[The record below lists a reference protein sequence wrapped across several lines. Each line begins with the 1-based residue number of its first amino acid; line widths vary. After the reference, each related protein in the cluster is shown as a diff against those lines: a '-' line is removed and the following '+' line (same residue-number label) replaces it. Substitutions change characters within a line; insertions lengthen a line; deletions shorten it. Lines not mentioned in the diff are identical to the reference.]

1 MAIAAPMIVVVGDV
15 ITDLIVRPREPIVAA
30 SDTRAAIAVRPGG
43 SGANTAAWL
52 AVQRSEGLDLDVHFV
67 GRVGRDPFGVY
78 HDGELRRHG
87 VTPHLAIDESRSTG
101 TIVALVDAAG
111 ERDMLTDRGANL
123 GLRRDDLPPDLFRP
137 GASLHLSGY
146 TLFEPETRD
155 TALTALAWARERGM
169 TISVDPSS
177 ASLLAAVGP
186 AHVRHWTRGADL
198 CFPNLDEGRILSGET
213 DPEAIAR
220 ALSAWYGAV
229 VLTMGAAGALW
240 IRAGEPS
247 LMCASEQIEVV
258 DSTGAGDAFCAGFL
272 ARWLTG
278 ASPSDALAAG
288 VRLGGA
294 ATACIG
300 ARPGPPLGP

>member
-1 MAIAAPMIVVVGDV
+1 MAVAAPLIVVVGDV
-15 ITDLIVRPREPIVAA
+15 ITDLIVRPREPIAVA

-43 SGANTAAWL
+43 SGANTATWL
-52 AVQRSEGLDLDVHFV
+52 ATQRAEGLDLDVHFA
-67 GRVGRDPFGVY
+67 GRVGQDPFGVY

-87 VTPHLAIDESRSTG
+87 VTPHLAVDARRSTG

-123 GLRRDDLPPDLFRP
+123 GLRRDDLPRDLFRP

-146 TLFEPETRD
+146 TLFEQETRD
-155 TALTALAWARERGM
+155 VALTALAWARERGM

-186 AHVRHWTRGADL
+186 AHFLRWTRGADL

-220 ALSAWYGAV
+220 ALAAWYGTV
-229 VLTMGAAGALW
+229 VLTLGVAGALW
-240 IRAGEPS
+240 ARAGEPI
-247 LMCASEQIEVV
+247 LMRAAEQVEVV

-278 ASPSDALAAG
+278 ASPSEALAAS
-288 VRLGGA
+288 VRLGA
-294 ATACIG
+294 AAAGRIG
-300 ARPGPPLGP
+300 ARPAPPVGP

>member
-1 MAIAAPMIVVVGDV
+1 MVVAAPMIVVVGDV
-15 ITDLIVRPREPIVAA
+15 ITDLIVRPREPIAAA

-52 AVQRSEGLDLDVHFV
+52 AVQRAEGLDLNVHFV

-87 VTPHLAIDESRSTG
+87 VTPHLAIDERRSTG
-101 TIVALVDAAG
+101 TIVALVDATG
-111 ERDMLTDRGANL
+111 ERAMLTDRGANL
-123 GLRRDDLPPDLFRP
+123 GLQREDLPRDLFRP
-137 GASLHLSGY
+137 GANLHLSGY

-155 TALTALAWARERGM
+155 AALTALAWARERGI

-186 AHVRHWTRGADL
+186 AHFLQWTRGADL

-229 VLTMGAAGALW
+229 VLTMGATGALW
-240 IRAGEPS
+240 ARAGEPL
-247 LMCASEQIEVV
+247 LMRAAEQVEVI

-288 VRLGGA
+288 ARLGA
-294 ATACIG
+294 AAAGRIG

>member
-1 MAIAAPMIVVVGDV
+1 MIIVVGDV
-15 ITDLIVRPREPIVAA
+15 ITDLIVRPREPIAAA
-30 SDTRAAIAVRPGG
+30 SDTRAEIAVRPGG
-43 SGANTAAWL
+43 SSANTAAWL
-52 AVQRSEGLDLDVHFV
+52 AVQRSEGLDLNVHFV
-67 GRVGRDPFGVY
+67 GRVGQDPFGVY
-78 HDGELRRHG
+78 HDRELRRHG
-87 VTPHLAIDESRSTG
+87 VMPHLSIDESRATG
-101 TIVALVDAAG
+101 TIVALVDAVG
-111 ERDMLTDRGANL
+111 ERAMLTDRGANL
-123 GLRRDDLPPDLFRP
+123 GLRWDDLPQDLFRP

-155 TALTALAWARERGM
+155 AALTALAWARERDM

-177 ASLLAAVGP
+177 ASLLAAAGP
-186 AHVRHWTRGADL
+186 DHFLRWTRGADL

-220 ALSAWYGAV
+220 ALAAWYGAV

-240 IRAGEPS
+240 ARAGEPL
-247 LMCASEQIEVV
+247 LMCAAEQVEVV

-288 VRLGGA
+288 ARLGA
-294 ATACIG
+294 AAAGCIG
-300 ARPGPPLGP
+300 ARPGPSLGA